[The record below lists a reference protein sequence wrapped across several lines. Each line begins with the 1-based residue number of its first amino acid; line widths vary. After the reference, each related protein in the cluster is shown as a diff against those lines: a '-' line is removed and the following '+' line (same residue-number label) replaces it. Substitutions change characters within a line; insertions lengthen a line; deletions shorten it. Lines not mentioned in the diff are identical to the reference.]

1 MSRLCIQGRL
11 IFLHVGAVV
20 LIIALMRHGG
30 VTSIVLGHRFRC
42 WGELRRTMD
51 LNKRFGLAGKSALV
65 TGASSG
71 LGRHFA
77 EVLAGAGAQVALAA
91 RRMDLLNHAAEEIR
105 GVGGKAVALELDV
118 SQGAAVAQAFDV
130 AEAEIGAIDIVI
142 NNAGVA
148 SESWFVETSEEE
160 WRRTMDVNLDG
171 VYRVGREAAQRM
183 KAAGGGGSII
193 NVASVLGL
201 RVMPGLSSYA
211 VSKAAVVQLTKSMAL
226 ELARDNI
233 RVNAIAPGYFPT
245 EMNEDFLV
253 SPDGKRL
260 LSRMPMPRA
269 GNLGEIDGTVLLL
282 ASDAGSFMTGSII
295 SVDGGATLTMG

>member
-1 MSRLCIQGRL
+1 
-11 IFLHVGAVV
+11 
-20 LIIALMRHGG
+20 
-30 VTSIVLGHRFRC
+30 
-42 WGELRRTMD
+42 MD

-183 KAAGGGGSII
+183 KAAGSGGSII

-233 RVNAIAPGYFPT
+233 RVNAIAPG
-245 EMNEDFLV
+245 
-253 SPDGKRL
+253 
-260 LSRMPMPRA
+260 
-269 GNLGEIDGTVLLL
+269 
-282 ASDAGSFMTGSII
+282 
-295 SVDGGATLTMG
+295 